1 MYSALRIRGC
11 EAAVKR
17 PEYIG
22 TTWSFRDAMYTNFV
36 CFRIL
41 SRVRETKEREGG
53 DSHHGPTHYPKPAH
67 SSSILDF
74 PYSTNSH
81 QRSHRQKKNKRS
93 TNLKLKQLP
102 SSDTLKILQIRSH
115 KGARAKVPQ
124 RPKMDTAQGKDTHSL
139 VFPYRIM
146 HIWV

>member
-22 TTWSFRDAMYTNFV
+22 TTWSFRDAMYTIFV
-36 CFRIL
+36 YFRIL
-41 SRVRETKEREGG
+41 RGKRRKGREGY
-53 DSHHGPTHYPKPAH
+53 SHHGPTHYPKPAH
-67 SSSILDF
+67 NSSILDF
-74 PYSTNSH
+74 PYSTNFH
-81 QRSHRQKKNKRS
+81 QRSHRQNKKRKVR

-102 SSDTLKILQIRSH
+102 RSDTLKILQIRSH

-124 RPKMDTAQGKDTHSL
+124 RSKMNTAQGKDTHSL
-139 VFPYRIM
+139 VFPCRIM
-146 HIWV
+146 HECV